1 MQWRG
6 EERLDSPLEPLI
18 EPLQFGFMQRGLV
31 ASVLVAVICGI
42 LGSFVV
48 LKGLAFIG
56 DALAHAS
63 FGGVAIAFVLGLN
76 IYLGAFVFAIA
87 TALGIGAITR
97 RGRVTSDTAIGVFF
111 SGTFALGILIVSR
124 IEGYT
129 TDLFGYLFGDVLSI
143 TRSDLLAIG
152 ALGIVVF
159 LLLAIFYR
167 QLVFAAFD
175 PTVAAA
181 SGLRAGA
188 LNYLLLVLLGA
199 TIVTAIQAV
208 GIIMVVAMLVTPA
221 ATAYLFGPRFPYMI
235 SASAAIG
242 ALAAVLGIYVSYYL
256 DVASG
261 AAIILVA
268 TVLFVG
274 VFVVTGMHQKPAG
287 PDEGAARES

>member
-1 MQWRG
+1 M
-6 EERLDSPLEPLI
+6 DSLLGALL

-76 IYLGAFVFAIA
+76 IYLGAFVFALA
-87 TALGIGAITR
+87 TAFGIGAITR
-97 RGRVTSDTAIGVFF
+97 QGRVTSDTAIGVLF
-111 SGTFALGILIVSR
+111 SGTFAFGILIVSR

-129 TDLFGYLFGDVLSI
+129 ADLFGYLLGDVLSI
-143 TRSDLLAIG
+143 TASDLLAIS
-152 ALGIVVF
+152 ALGVVVLA
-159 LLLAIFYR
+159 LLGVFYR

-188 LNYLLLVLLGA
+188 LDYLLLALLGA

-208 GIIMVVAMLVTPA
+208 GIVMVVAMLVTPA
-221 ATAYLFGPRFPYMI
+221 ATAYLFTPRFSYMI
-235 SASAAIG
+235 AVSAGIG
-242 ALAAVLGIYVSYYL
+242 ALAAVLGIYLSYYL

-268 TVLFVG
+268 TAIFLAAFAI
-274 VFVVTGMHQKPAG
+274 TGLPRKGAG
-287 PDEGAARES
+287 QPGKV

>member
-1 MQWRG
+1 MV
-6 EERLDSPLEPLI
+6 DSLL

-63 FGGVAIAFVLGLN
+63 FGGVAISFVLGLN
-76 IYLGAFVFAIA
+76 IYLGAFVFAVA
-87 TALGIGAITR
+87 TAFGIGAITR

-143 TRSDLLAIG
+143 TRSDLMAIG
-152 ALGIVVF
+152 TLGIVV
-159 LLLAIFYR
+159 LILLAVFYR

-188 LNYLLLVLLGA
+188 LDYLLLGLLGA

-208 GIIMVVAMLVTPA
+208 GIVMVVAMLVTPA
-221 ATAYLFGPRFPYMI
+221 ATAYLFTPRFQYMI
-235 SASAAIG
+235 FSSAGIG
-242 ALAAVLGIYVSYYL
+242 ALAAVLGIYISYYL

-268 TVLFVG
+268 TAFFLVAFAL
-274 VFVVTGMHQKPAG
+274 TGLPRKASSL
-287 PDEGAARES
+287 DEETIRTKV

>member
-1 MQWRG
+1 
-6 EERLDSPLEPLI
+6 
-18 EPLQFGFMQRGLV
+18 MQRGLA

-76 IYLGAFVFAIA
+76 IYLGAFVVALA
-87 TALGIGAITR
+87 TAFGIGAITR
-97 RGRVTSDTAIGVFF
+97 HGRVTSDTAIGVFF

-143 TRSDLLAIG
+143 TRSDLVAIG
-152 ALGIVVF
+152 VLGVVV
-159 LLLAIFYR
+159 LALLAVFYR

-188 LNYLLLVLLGA
+188 LDYLLLALLGA

-208 GIIMVVAMLVTPA
+208 GIVMVVAMLVTPA
-221 ATAYLFGPRFPYMI
+221 ATAYLFTSRFQYMI
-235 SASAAIG
+235 LASTTIG

-268 TVLFVG
+268 TAIFLVAFAL
-274 VFVVTGMHQKPAG
+274 TGLPRKAADL
-287 PDEGAARES
+287 DEDTIRTKV